1 MKKNMRYAYNALKK
15 IGAPVIDHGEEN
27 FMISA
32 ENNVKTL
39 WADYYAMG
47 DGYTC
52 GDQLDDFGVNK
63 KINAILDKYGLFAE
77 WQNPGCLNVHEA

>member
-15 IGAPVIDHGEEN
+15 IGAPVIDHGEGN

-32 ENNVKTL
+32 ENNVETV

-52 GDQLDDFGVNK
+52 GGQLDDFGVSK
-63 KINAILDKYGLFAE
+63 RINRILDRYGLFAE
-77 WQNPGCLNVHEA
+77 WQNPGCLNVHEN

>member
-15 IGAPVIDHGEEN
+15 IGAPVIDHGYEN

-32 ENNVKTL
+32 ENNVTET
-39 WADYYAMG
+39 WADYYMMG
-47 DGYTC
+47 MGNSFV
-52 GDQLDDFGVNK
+52 DDFGVNK

-77 WQNPGCLNVHEA
+77 WQNPGCLAVHEN

>member
-32 ENNVKTL
+32 ENNVTEI
-39 WADYYAMG
+39 WADYYMMG
-47 DGYTC
+47 MGNTFV
-52 GDQLDDFGVNK
+52 DDFGVSK
-63 KINAILDKYGLFAE
+63 RINRILDRYGLFAE
-77 WQNPGCLNVHEA
+77 WQNPGCLAVHEN